1 MAGPEHAI
9 PILPSHAGSAVIGPG
24 PAEHIRPRSPS
35 PSERVRLRSPR
46 PTEHIRPRS
55 PSRLVFPEDEDDE
68 HTLEEESHFT
78 PRIVPEPIPHEA
90 TIVTHPEGIPHP
102 ITPSTALHTLPIPT
116 VSPPHAVHVVPPDDV
131 HAAPPHDVRA
141 IPPHD
146 VHAIPP
152 PHVVPAGPPS
162 HAIVMAPS
170 GPSDVGLADAEQERQ
185 NRFDELAGALDS
197 TIIDLQEAEEKREHN
212 YRANEEERERIFV
225 ENERRRD
232 IEAEQRREA
241 VWKELEDRLAT
252 LPPAMPA
259 GPGGSPT
266 PPGGGSF
273 EGEVPTPEP
282 SPGSPITLAPTV
294 PADDAASIVE
304 SMREA
309 ASRHAE
315 DIREVIRLEREAAQA
330 ERERA
335 QELDQAERDR
345 MHEEYQAHIRA
356 LENELGAVRKE
367 LEDEKMARATE
378 EAERHE
384 RERAEMLEQND
395 MMRNQ
400 LGDLTNLVT
409 EQRDEIAQKR
419 QLSDQRWEAKQ
430 VRWEEKDAQDAATRN
445 MLEQILANQS
455 DMMNANATSKD
466 ELMAE
471 MRESKYPMTCQA
483 AAFLTTSSTDQRQA
497 LDAIEQQRIAYEG
510 TIREMAD
517 GMLCDI
523 SFRTNF

>member
-1 MAGPEHAI
+1 MSGPEHAI
-9 PILPSHAGSAVIGPG
+9 PMLPSHAGSAIAG
-24 PAEHIRPRSPS
+24 PAPTEQIRPRSPR
-35 PSERVRLRSPR
+35 PSEHVPTRSPHLAEHVLPRPSHPAEHIQPRSPR
-46 PTEHIRPRS
+46 ALSVLEYP
-55 PSRLVFPEDEDDE
+55 EDDE
-68 HTLEEESHFT
+68 RTLEEEPHSP
-78 PRIVPEPIPHEA
+78 PRVVPEPVPHEA
-90 TIVTHPEGIPHP
+90 PLTTHRAEGIPPP
-102 ITPSTALHTLPIPT
+102 ITPLAIPHVPPVRA
-116 VSPPHAVHVVPPDDV
+116 VSPP
-131 HAAPPHDVRA
+131 
-141 IPPHD
+141 
-146 VHAIPP
+146 
-152 PHVVPAGPPS
+152 

-185 NRFDELAGALDS
+185 NRFDELAGALDR
-197 TIIDLQEAEEKREHN
+197 TIVDLQDGEEKREQN
-212 YRANEEERERIFV
+212 YRANEEERERIFI

-241 VWKELEDRLAT
+241 VWKELEDRLAA
-252 LPPAMPA
+252 LPPAIPGGPA
-259 GPGGSPT
+259 GSPT

-273 EGEVPTPEP
+273 EGDVPTPEP
-282 SPGSPITLAPTV
+282 SPGPPSTLAPA
-294 PADDAASIVE
+294 PPQADDAASIVE

-335 QELDQAERDR
+335 HELDQAERNR

-367 LEDEKMARATE
+367 LEDEKMARVTE

-409 EQRDEIAQKR
+409 EQRDEIARKR
-419 QLSDQRWEAKQ
+419 ELADERWGVKQ
-430 VRWEEKDAQDAATRN
+430 ARWEEKDAQDAATRN
-445 MLEQILANQS
+445 MLEQILANQA
-455 DMMNANATSKD
+455 DMMNASTASKD

-471 MRESKYPMTCQA
+471 MRESTCILGSQGEA
-483 AAFLTTSSTDQRQA
+483 LLTPHSTDQRQA
-497 LDAIEQQRIAYEG
+497 LDAIEQQRLAYEG
-510 TIREMAD
+510 TIREMAE
-517 GMLCDI
+517 GTLCNEPD
-523 SFRTNF
+523 SNQRSNALFSVACRLRAAQAGDYRSCQGHR